1 MVPGEV
7 RDEVVQDAPVPL
19 VLLEPLREERRPRE
33 DRGPLA
39 GGADGRCVRL
49 QVLVV
54 PQARARAAVLHE
66 RLHDRLVQRRIL
78 RPGVHGPRVLDG
90 DSLLARELGPPRIL
104 GELRLDAY

>member
-19 VLLEPLREERRPRE
+19 VLLEQLRELRRPRE

-66 RLHDRLVQRRIL
+66 SFSLCDQCNRAHVPYGCCFKPQR
-78 RPGVHGPRVLDG
+78 H
-90 DSLLARELGPPRIL
+90 
-104 GELRLDAY
+104 